1 MFLFVLVAK
10 EGIDSGG
17 VCVGGGGER
26 FFPPFFSSFCFSL
39 LLLETLR
46 GIKER
51 EGEGAMAANSSL
63 SNSNEQA
70 RVSFSFSQC
79 ADRRKNE

>member
-1 MFLFVLVAK
+1 M
-10 EGIDSGG
+10 E
-17 VCVGGGGER
+17 VCVLGGGR
-26 FFPPFFSSFCFSL
+26 AFFPPIFFQFLFFSSA
-39 LLLETLR
+39 TR
-46 GIKER
+46 NAAGNKRER

-70 RVSFSFSQC
+70 RVSFSSSQC